1 MNPTKETSSLS
12 YLNAT
17 GHIPYGMTNDYMFR
31 LVLEKNNYVLKELI
45 CSLLSLTPEK
55 ITSVEIQNPILLN
68 ETVKDKEF
76 ILDIK
81 VLMNDSLKCR
91 WHTCSTGGNAL

>member
-17 GHIPYGMTNDYMFR
+17 EHIPYGMTNDYMFR
-31 LVLEKNNYVLKELI
+31 LILEKNNYVLKGLI

-55 ITSVEIQNPILLN
+55 TFRLKSKIP
-68 ETVKDKEF
+68 F
-76 ILDIK
+76 Y
-81 VLMNDSLKCR
+81 LMKRLRTKNLF
-91 WHTCSTGGNAL
+91 

>member
-31 LVLEKNNYVLKELI
+31 LILEKNNYVLK
-45 CSLLSLTPEK
+45 
-55 ITSVEIQNPILLN
+55 
-68 ETVKDKEF
+68 
-76 ILDIK
+76 
-81 VLMNDSLKCR
+81 
-91 WHTCSTGGNAL
+91 G

>member
-31 LVLEKNNYVLKELI
+31 LILEKNNYVLKGLI

-55 ITSVEIQNPILLN
+55 ITSVEIQNPIY
-68 ETVKDKEF
+68 
-76 ILDIK
+76 
-81 VLMNDSLKCR
+81 LMKRLRTKNLFWTLKSL
-91 WHTCSTGGNAL
+91 